1 MAKRNIRKSSHLCLS
16 QQSEDQ
22 QRHETNKHSIASSIG
37 KPLAPLRVHG
47 VLLIPSKHHVSSTD
61 LASSYVFSQHV
72 SVSADITLLITPS
85 LRKPQEATTY
95 HQDFFVVVVVLFV
108 CLFVCFLVCFSLWS
122 PDKGSSTTQ
131 WKADQKCISLAKIL
145 HHLFI
150 YMFILIKYPFTCVY
164 FNKISLQVST
174 LIKCPLIY
182 VHFKK
187 TFLYMLAPTKHHDLL
202 SKEP

>member
-131 WKADQKCISLAKIL
+131 WKADQNMYIVSENPPSFVRLHVCFTFVFHLSPVSIST
-145 HHLFI
+145 
-150 YMFILIKYPFTCVY
+150 KY
-164 FNKISLQVST
+164 SSR
-174 LIKCPLIY
+174 CP
-182 VHFKK
+182 H
-187 TFLYMLAPTKHHDLL
+187 
-202 SKEP
+202 